1 MKGVKQLKRRI
12 IAFILTLNFLFL
24 FLCGRL
30 FKISSTPQTAS
41 IQSSIRVKE
50 IDVSRG
56 MIYDCNMNPLVNSDY
71 TYTFLVKPSAYTL
84 NLLNEK
90 GYDTGTI
97 EKIKTGNLVFI
108 ESDNKT
114 EFNDNEYI
122 KSLSLFTRY
131 PDNCALHII
140 GYTDYAGNGVSGIEK
155 YYNETLLKSGGTLS
169 VAYSADAKNR
179 LLTGEAVEIR
189 NSGYYNS
196 EGIVLT
202 INKDIQKIC
211 ENALKNNNI
220 TKGAVI
226 VLDTESGGILACA
239 SAPCYN
245 RNNME
250 DYINCDDAP
259 FLNRGFCAYPVGSVF
274 KLVTTISALEN
285 NITLPFYTC
294 TGKIE
299 KSKNIFNCNKTE
311 GHGTIDLSEAIAQS
325 CNPYF
330 IELGTRTGA
339 KNLLYTAEMSGFG
352 KSTDLGN
359 GNFTHEGILPE
370 KADLNSDAAVGNFA
384 FGQGKF
390 TATPLQVAVFLN
402 TVANNGIYKEPYLIK
417 GSVNNDGAFSP
428 DVTVSGYRIFKES
441 SCKTLKNAMLDT
453 TKNGTGKIAFSSLF
467 NSCTKTA
474 TAQSGQYDETGREIK
489 ICWFAGFF
497 PAENPKYTICVM
509 KEDGGSGGGD
519 CGPAFKEISE
529 SIYIK
534 SKTQ

>member
-1 MKGVKQLKRRI
+1 MKRRI

-30 FKISSTPQTAS
+30 YKISSTPQTAS
-41 IQSSIRVKE
+41 IHSSVRVKE

-56 MIYDCNMNPLVNSDY
+56 MIYDCNIKPLINSDY

-84 NLLNEK
+84 NLLKEK
-90 GYDTGTI
+90 GYDTQTV
-97 EKIKTGNLVFI
+97 EKIKEGHLVFI
-108 ESDNKT
+108 ESANKT
-114 EFNDNEYI
+114 ELPENEYI
-122 KSLSLFTRY
+122 KSLSVFKRY

-140 GYTDYAGNGVSGIEK
+140 GYTDYTGDGVCGVEK
-155 YYNETLLKSGGTLS
+155 YYNDTLSKSGGTLS
-169 VAYSADAKNR
+169 IAFSADAKNR
-179 LLTGEAVEIR
+179 LLRGESIEIR
-189 NSGYYNS
+189 DSGYYNP

-202 INKDIQKIC
+202 IDKDIQIIS

-226 VLDTESGGILACA
+226 VLDTESGSILACA
-239 SAPCYN
+239 SVPCYD
-245 RNNME
+245 RNDME
-250 DYINCDDAP
+250 EYINSKGAP

-285 NITLPFYTC
+285 NITLPSYTC

-311 GHGTIDLSEAIAQS
+311 GHGTIDLSDAIAQS

-330 IELGTRTGA
+330 IELGTKTGA
-339 KNLLYTAEMSGFG
+339 KNLLYTAEISGFG
-352 KSTDLGN
+352 KGTDLGN
-359 GNFTHEGILPE
+359 GYFTDSGILPE
-370 KADLNSDAAVGNFA
+370 KAELNSDAAVGNFA

-390 TATPLQVAVFLN
+390 TATPLQIAVFLN
-402 TVANNGIYKEPYLIK
+402 TVANDGIYKEPYLIK
-417 GSVNNDGAFSP
+417 GRVNDDIAFSP
-428 DVTVSGYRIFKES
+428 LVTTSGYRIFKET
-441 SCKTLKNAMLDT
+441 SCKTLKKAMLKA
-453 TKNGTGKIAFSSLF
+453 TKEGTGKIAFSSLF

-474 TAQSGQYDETGREIK
+474 TAQSGQYDKSGREIK

-497 PAENPKYTICVM
+497 PAENPKYTICVI
-509 KEDGGSGGGD
+509 KEDGVSGGGD

-529 SIYIK
+529 NIYIK
-534 SKTQ
+534 SKTPS